1 MDCPWCGLEV
11 SIEKYGTH
19 FDSHKNPAYDR
30 KLIRESKNRHISRPK
45 GVDSQMVSFARC
57 VAEKLTALPR
67 PGEYPSGPDL
77 GEKGCIARLVKRRME
92 FEREIYDVLLGE
104 KTLQGFFSYA
114 TQSWDI
120 DKRKLSQ
127 MFYDCLEG
135 LDDKEAKEIRRELGK
150 FFARAG

>member
-1 MDCPWCGLEV
+1 MKCPWCGLEV
-11 SIEKYGTH
+11 SIEKYITH
-19 FDSHKNPAYDR
+19 FDSHKDPAYD
-30 KLIRESKNRHISRPK
+30 KELIDKYRHISPPK

-67 PGEYPSGPDL
+67 LGEYPSGPDL
-77 GEKGCIARLVKRRME
+77 GEKGYIARLLKRRME
-92 FEREIYDVLLGE
+92 FEREIYDVFLGE

-120 DKRKLSQ
+120 DERKLSQ

-135 LDDKEAKEIRRELGK
+135 LDDDEAKKIRRELGK
-150 FFARAG
+150 FLGL

>member
-1 MDCPWCGLEV
+1 MKCPWCGLEV

-30 KLIRESKNRHISRPK
+30 KLIRESKNKHESPPLGINSE
-45 GVDSQMVSFARC
+45 MVLFVRC
-57 VAEKLTALPR
+57 LAKKLTPLPS

-77 GEKGCIARLVKRRME
+77 GEKGYIARLVKRRME

-120 DKRKLSQ
+120 DERKLSQ

-135 LDDKEAKEIRRELGK
+135 LDDKEAKELRREWGK
-150 FFARAG
+150 FLGL